1 MPFGRPLPPRAI
13 QQLARMTKRSHAT
26 ASKACFL
33 LEIYGGLQRRW
44 DPQPRFPHTSCLFC
58 LVPPGSS
65 PVPLLLETP
74 GEMYEYV
81 STPLDWWRADAHCQQ
96 HFAQLPS
103 EAQSGELASLGRK
116 LPSHQVQG
124 GVWLD
129 GEEAFLQKPRRR
141 RSHPALVLA
150 FQDKTDTKFAKVRA
164 SFPALPALS
173 ACAHVQ
179 WDPGAAEV
187 STVFSYAVPAFINE
201 FQLRGFVDEEGFVR
215 FAVILHGHHS
225 PYLPVFRADGRWHHF
240 CVTWQEHG
248 GAWAVFADGKRRA
261 AATGL
266 LASRAIGGRGTFII
280 GQDQDSLGGTFK
292 KKESF
297 SGNLTGLHLW
307 RRVLSRGQVEGVRSC
322 VPVVEGLLFAWD
334 SSILEVEPSL
344 LQATVQLTCP
354 GPVEECRVFTP
365 TRGGPADAS
374 CSQERP
380 FLCRYKKDLYFQLKE
395 RQSRSVPPLAARV
408 NTLANAT
415 VIPESVFQAEVQ
427 AINIS
432 AASDYLGVVEAV
444 LSEVEPPQLDA
455 AALLGV
461 YQLLKK
467 VSDVEADTPEQLPAL
482 EQLGQSF
489 VQVAGILLEEENAE
503 EWAEIKPITGGPMK
517 LVENIDRMAS
527 NLHQLLSADR
537 PKVSIQSKNVGVEV
551 RRVELSTLAAGSAAY
566 MMRAQHQ
573 DTPDQI
579 EVPAEEVERL
589 RVRGLH
595 QVTVTNTWYRYGSL
609 QRLLTADRAVSEDAA
624 VSDGGMRYLS
634 TQVGSS
640 LISSTLVSDY
650 EEVSTAVRYRLRH
663 RAQRL
668 LAAANPPC
676 ASCGCPQAFPDQL
689 AEPVCAFWNFSRS
702 PEGAGGWST
711 TGCGALASH
720 ADIMLCA
727 CNHTTNFAVL
737 LQLYEVQVRRQP
749 PGASPRMPP
758 SKLSPCPEQRS
769 AEEEATLKTLTFV
782 GCGVSFCA
790 LIVTLVLFLAIG
802 VPKSERTTVHKNLI
816 FALAAAEALLM
827 CSELAKTNQGVCFA
841 VTAFLHLFFMAA
853 FAWMLVEGLLLWSKV
868 VAVNMSEDR
877 RMRFYYVTGW
887 GLPVVIV
894 GVTLATSFNKYV
906 ADNHCWLNVQ
916 TDIIWAFVGPV
927 LFVLMVNTVV
937 LFRVVMVTVS
947 SARRRSRM
955 LTPNSSLEK
964 QIGTQVWATARPVL
978 VLLPVLGL
986 TWVCGILVHFSINWA
1001 YVFIVLNSLQGL
1013 YIFLVYAIYNS
1024 EGQTPVVLDFQVRS
1038 AIQRMKE
1045 KKKALSFMNCS
1056 HPINYLSSPRNT
1068 SWERDK
1074 FNPSTPE
1081 NTASPSSE
1089 KDAVAKN
1096 VNSKGNFGTKIP
1108 MGLALIMSPERPAVQ
1123 LTAFKSSAFVIVYEG
1138 GRSPPYEVQEW
1149 KHKTVEER
1157 GVPSW
1162 LASPPPPPERE

>member
-1 MPFGRPLPPRAI
+1 MLIILPRCVRFVKSCRSGIVIILIHPSMNPNIPPVDLQGI
-13 QQLARMTKRSHAT
+13 QHGSQN
-26 ASKACFL
+26 
-33 LEIYGGLQRRW
+33 
-44 DPQPRFPHTSCLFC
+44 PPHYIL
-58 LVPPGSS
+58 
-65 PVPLLLETP
+65 
-74 GEMYEYV
+74 M
-81 STPLDWWRADAHCQQ
+81 TPLCSRSRLA
-96 HFAQLPS
+96 FAYGRLEGAILVFASASPAPPWHRGPS
-103 EAQSGELASLGRK
+103 PPLSPG
-116 LPSHQVQG
+116 
-124 GVWLD
+124 
-129 GEEAFLQKPRRR
+129 
-141 RSHPALVLA
+141 SHPALVLA

-354 GPVEECRVFTP
+354 GKTLSGWDYS
-365 TRGGPADAS
+365 TRRNSSAPQTRES
-374 CSQERP
+374 FYLLQ
-380 FLCRYKKDLYFQLKE
+380 
-395 RQSRSVPPLAARV
+395 
-408 NTLANAT
+408 
-415 VIPESVFQAEVQ
+415 IPESVFQAEVQ

-503 EWAEIKPITGGPMK
+503 EWAEIKPRAISLPLERDPPTHTHIIVGTGASQVNNSLGLAWELDYSESSLGPFR
-517 LVENIDRMAS
+517 L
-527 NLHQLLSADR
+527 
-537 PKVSIQSKNVGVEV
+537 
-551 RRVELSTLAAGSAAY
+551 
-566 MMRAQHQ
+566 
-573 DTPDQI
+573 
-579 EVPAEEVERL
+579 VPAPLWHFRQEFPQPSSIWAPSVDKLGTL
-589 RVRGLH
+589 RTGCAHGL
-595 QVTVTNTWYRYGSL
+595 SFL
-609 QRLLTADRAVSEDAA
+609 
-624 VSDGGMRYLS
+624 
-634 TQVGSS
+634 
-640 LISSTLVSDY
+640 
-650 EEVSTAVRYRLRH
+650 
-663 RAQRL
+663 
-668 LAAANPPC
+668 PPRR
-676 ASCGCPQAFPDQL
+676 
-689 AEPVCAFWNFSRS
+689 RS

-737 LQLYEVQVRRQP
+737 LQLYEV
-749 PGASPRMPP
+749 
-758 SKLSPCPEQRS
+758 QRS

-964 QIGTQVWATARPVL
+964 QIGTQVWWPPLGR
-978 VLLPVLGL
+978 VLLPNPPPLPPLGGQSQVCRSFQSALASEAPGPWRAPGRFHPDSTLTCKAGARKGSRRPPTSLPKPRLHAAPRKCRPCLHSAPSFFRSFLPRHEPFSKTLIRPRGWKSLVAVQTGAGWQPSDTRCSRGCINKCGL
-986 TWVCGILVHFSINWA
+986 TAGRQRRGQVDTSGAGRGSLRRPFPDPLMSQTFSGA
-1001 YVFIVLNSLQGL
+1001 
-1013 YIFLVYAIYNS
+1013 
-1024 EGQTPVVLDFQVRS
+1024 RS
-1038 AIQRMKE
+1038 C
-1045 KKKALSFMNCS
+1045 L
-1056 HPINYLSSPRNT
+1056 
-1068 SWERDK
+1068 
-1074 FNPSTPE
+1074 
-1081 NTASPSSE
+1081 
-1089 KDAVAKN
+1089 
-1096 VNSKGNFGTKIP
+1096 
-1108 MGLALIMSPERPAVQ
+1108 
-1123 LTAFKSSAFVIVYEG
+1123 
-1138 GRSPPYEVQEW
+1138 
-1149 KHKTVEER
+1149 
-1157 GVPSW
+1157 
-1162 LASPPPPPERE
+1162 